1 MISPGQRRFGAP
13 DVVRGTGRYFDGES
27 AARREVEVEL
37 VSGGVRILDLES
49 GRHELAFWEYRELRP
64 VDEPT
69 RDGPRRIRAGIGR
82 ARLVVEE
89 AALVAALCA
98 RAPRLAGRE
107 PGWARLCLRWAGL
120 LALSIA
126 VLLAILWL
134 GLPRFADQAARL
146 VPHQWEADLGESLV
160 EPALRALAR
169 FDETDEVA
177 FCTAPGGLDSLAELT
192 HRLAPAGSPYRF
204 MVRVVNL
211 EMVNAFALPGGQIVI
226 AEGLIRSAE
235 SPDEV
240 AGVLAHEMGHVL
252 HRHSTASMIEALGLA
267 FLFGALLGDF
277 GTGVIGGAG
286 ETLVGLTFRREA
298 EAEADERALELL
310 GRAGVSSRG
319 LADFFERLRRKSGEI
334 PAYLRFL
341 STHPP
346 REHRQRHAAEHSA
359 PGAPSLDQDQWQSLR
374 SICDRSDPLDPE

>member
-1 MISPGQRRFGAP
+1 MISPGPRRFGAP
-13 DVVRGTGRYFDGES
+13 DVVRGTGSYFDGET
-27 AARREVEVEL
+27 ATRHEVEVEL
-37 VSGGVRILDLES
+37 APGGIRIREAESGGR
-49 GRHELAFWEYRELRP
+49 ELGFWEYRELHP
-64 VDEPT
+64 VDEWT
-69 RDGPRRIRAGIGR
+69 GEGTRRIRVGNGR
-82 ARLVVEE
+82 ARLVVDE
-89 AALVAALCA
+89 AALIAALSA
-98 RAPRLAGRE
+98 RAPRLADRE

-126 VLLAILWL
+126 VLLAAVWF
-134 GLPRFADQAARL
+134 GLPRFADEAARI
-146 VPHQWEADLGESLV
+146 VPRQWETDLGESLV
-160 EPALRALAR
+160 EPVLRAFAQ

-177 FCTAPGGLDSLAELT
+177 FCTAPRGLDSLAELT
-192 HRLAPAGSPYRF
+192 RRLAPAASPYRF
-204 MVRVVNL
+204 EVRVVNL

-226 AEGLIRSAE
+226 AEGLLRSAE

-252 HRHSTASMIEALGLA
+252 HRHATASMIEALGLA
-267 FLFGALLGDF
+267 FLFGTLLGDF

-319 LADFFERLRRKSGEI
+319 LADFFERMERKAGGRPAVLR
-334 PAYLRFL
+334 LL

-346 REHRQRHAAEHSA
+346 NEVRQRAFER
-359 PGAPSLDQDQWQSLR
+359 GATARPPSLGEAAWRSLQE
-374 SICDRSDPLDPE
+374 ICRRQQPLDPE

>member
-1 MISPGQRRFGAP
+1 M
-13 DVVRGTGRYFDGES
+13 VRGTGSYFDGER
-27 AARREVEVEL
+27 ATRREVEVEL
-37 VSGGVRILDLES
+37 APGGICIREAESGGRELE
-49 GRHELAFWEYRELRP
+49 FWEYRELRP
-64 VDEPT
+64 VDEPND
-69 RDGPRRIRAGIGR
+69 DGPLRIRAGSGR

-89 AALVAALCA
+89 AALVAALTA
-98 RAPRLAGRE
+98 RTPRLAGRD

-126 VLLAILWL
+126 VLLAALWL
-134 GLPRFADQAARL
+134 GLPRFADQVARI
-146 VPHQWEADLGESLV
+146 VPHQWEADFGDSLV
-160 EPALRALAR
+160 EPMLRAFAQ

-177 FCTAPGGLDSLAELT
+177 FCTDPRGVGSLAVLT
-192 HRLAPAGSPYRF
+192 RRLAPAASPYRF
-204 MVRVVNL
+204 VVRVVNL
-211 EMVNAFALPGGQIVI
+211 EMVNAFAFPGGQIVI
-226 AEGLIRSAE
+226 AEGLLRSAE

-252 HRHSTASMIEALGLA
+252 HRHSTAAMIEALGLA

-310 GRAGVSSRG
+310 GRAGISSRG
-319 LADFFERLRRKSGEI
+319 LADFFERMERKGGGGPAVLR
-334 PAYLRFL
+334 LL

-346 REHRQRHAAEHSA
+346 NEVRQRRAREGAVSA
-359 PGAPSLDQDQWQSLR
+359 PPALGEREWRSLKA
-374 SICDRSDPLDPE
+374 ICGREEPLDPD

>member
-1 MISPGQRRFGAP
+1 M
-13 DVVRGTGRYFDGES
+13 VRGTGSYFDGES
-27 AARREVEVEL
+27 AARREVEVEIA
-37 VSGGVRILDLES
+37 SGGIRILDAES

-64 VDEPT
+64 VDEPAG
-69 RDGPRRIRAGIGR
+69 DGPRRIRAGSGR

-89 AALVAALCA
+89 AALVAALSA
-98 RAPRLAGRE
+98 RAHRLAGRE

-126 VLLAILWL
+126 VLLAVLWF
-134 GLPRFADQAARL
+134 GLPRFADQAARI

-160 EPALRALAR
+160 EPVLRTLAR

-177 FCTAPGGLDSLAELT
+177 FCTAPGGLDSLAVLT
-192 HRLAPAGSPYRF
+192 RRLAPAGSPYRF
-204 MVRVVNL
+204 VVRVVNL

-226 AEGLIRSAE
+226 AEGLLRSAE

-267 FLFGALLGDF
+267 FLFGALFGDF

-286 ETLVGLTFRREA
+286 ETLVGLTFRRGA

-346 REHRQRHAAEHSA
+346 REHRQRLAAEHSA
-359 PGAPSLDQDQWQSLR
+359 PGAPSLDQDQWRNLK
-374 SICDRSDPLDPE
+374 SICDRTDPLDPE

>member
-1 MISPGQRRFGAP
+1 MAASPGSVLS
-13 DVVRGTGRYFDGES
+13 DVVRGTGSYFDGER

-37 VSGGVRILDLES
+37 VSGGIRILDAES
-49 GRHELAFWEYRELRP
+49 GRRELAFWEYRDLRP
-64 VDEPT
+64 VDEPVG
-69 RDGPRRIRAGIGR
+69 DGPQRIRAGNGR

-89 AALVAALCA
+89 ATLIAALSA
-98 RAPRLAGRE
+98 RAPRLADRE
-107 PGWARLCLRWAGL
+107 PGWARLGLRWAGL

-126 VLLAILWL
+126 VLLAALWL
-134 GLPRFADQAARL
+134 GLPRFADQVARI
-146 VPHQWEADLGESLV
+146 VPRQWEANLGENLV
-160 EPALRALAR
+160 EPVTRALAR
-169 FDETDEVA
+169 FEGTDEVA
-177 FCTAPGGLDSLAELT
+177 FCTDPRGVGSLTELT
-192 HRLAPAGSPYRF
+192 RRLAPAASPYRF
-204 MVRVVNL
+204 VVRVVNL
-211 EMVNAFALPGGQIVI
+211 EMVNAFAFPGGQIVI
-226 AEGLIRSAE
+226 AEGLLRSAE

-252 HRHSTASMIEALGLA
+252 HRHSTAAMIEALGLA

-319 LADFFERLRRKSGEI
+319 LADFFERMERKAGGGPAVLR
-334 PAYLRFL
+334 LL

-346 REHRQRHAAEHSA
+346 NEVRQRRAREGAVSA
-359 PGAPSLDQDQWQSLR
+359 PPALGEREWRSLKA
-374 SICDRSDPLDPE
+374 ICGREEPLDPD

>member
-1 MISPGQRRFGAP
+1 M
-13 DVVRGTGRYFDGES
+13 VRGTGSYFDGET

-37 VSGGVRILDLES
+37 APGGLRIREAESGGR
-49 GRHELAFWEYRELRP
+49 ELGFWEYRELRP
-64 VDEPT
+64 VDEWT
-69 RDGPRRIRAGIGR
+69 GDGPLRVRAGNGP
-82 ARLVVEE
+82 ARLVVESPALI
-89 AALVAALCA
+89 AALSA
-98 RAPRLAGRE
+98 RAPRFVARE
-107 PGWARLCLRWAGL
+107 PGWRRLGLRWAGL

-126 VLLAILWL
+126 VLLAVLWF
-134 GLPRFADQAARL
+134 GLPRFADQAARI
-146 VPHQWEADLGESLV
+146 VPHQWEADFGDRLV
-160 EPALRALAR
+160 EPVLRALAQ

-177 FCTAPGGLDSLAELT
+177 FCTAPRGLESLAELT
-192 HRLAPAGSPYRF
+192 GRLAPTASPYRF
-204 MVRVVNL
+204 VVRVVNL

-226 AEGLIRSAE
+226 AEGLLRSAE

-310 GRAGVSSRG
+310 GRAGISSRG
-319 LADFFERLRRKSGEI
+319 LADLFERMERRAGEGPAVLR
-334 PAYLRFL
+334 LL

-346 REHRQRHAAEHSA
+346 NEARQRAFER
-359 PGAPSLDQDQWQSLR
+359 GATARPPALGEREWRSLKAICAR
-374 SICDRSDPLDPE
+374 SEPLDPD